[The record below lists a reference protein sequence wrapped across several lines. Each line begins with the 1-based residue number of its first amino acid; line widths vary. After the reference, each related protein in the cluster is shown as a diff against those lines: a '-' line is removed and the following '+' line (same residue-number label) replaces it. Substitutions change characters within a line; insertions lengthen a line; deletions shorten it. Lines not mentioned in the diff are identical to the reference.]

1 MKNKNQKGFSIFE
14 LLVVI
19 GVVSIVAAIGM
30 PAISNF
36 GVSESY
42 QSDVAV
48 IRSQFNHVRQL
59 AMENGNA
66 YRIKVVNNPSNDDF
80 EAELEVYR
88 DESINRFN
96 TQFHK
101 NSSPS
106 CSQFSGVGNGGVKI
120 ETITKGLEHITI
132 SKCTSLTGGS
142 CTAVTSVNNF
152 FCILPDASGPENARA
167 KIEATKRAG
176 GKEDF
181 FHVYESGFFNIG
193 DRIQ

>member
-1 MKNKNQKGFSIFE
+1 MKNKNQKAFSILE

-19 GVVSIVAAIGM
+19 GVISIVAAVGM

-66 YRIKVVNNPSNDDF
+66 YRIKVVNNTTDNAF

-88 DESINRFN
+88 DESLNRFN

-106 CSQFSGVGNGGVKI
+106 CSQFSGVGNAGVKI
-120 ETITKGLEHITI
+120 EDLTKTLEYITI
-132 SKCTSLTGGS
+132 SKCTSLSGGT
-142 CTAVTSVNNF
+142 CTAVSSANNF

-181 FHVYESGFFNIG
+181 IHVYESGFFNIG
-193 DRIQ
+193 DRIE